1 MEVLIIFIIGFL
13 IGEFIKTVRRAEQP
27 LLPHAI
33 AAVRAHLQA
42 GASERGTEFDQH
54 TGLCLRWE
62 PDRIEHYDL
71 LDPRETSMR
80 KPERL
85 EAEHSFDL
93 ERDCEEVGPGV
104 WRFKYPLP
112 DPPPCPTTAGR
123 RVQSPPHKIII
134 QPRTEPETRSKTIR
148 PLSRLLPRRT

>member
-80 KPERL
+80 KLEQL
-85 EAEHSFDL
+85 EAKPRFDL
-93 ERDCEEVGPGV
+93 ERDCEEVWPGV

-112 DPPPCPTTAGR
+112 DPPTAGR
-123 RVQSPPHKIII
+123 RPPPAENVKRTPPPKPPP
-134 QPRTEPETRSKTIR
+134 PRMRVTMTP
-148 PLSRLLPRRT
+148 LPRC